1 MKNILPYITGV
12 TAVLL
17 WGAWFPITRYS
28 VISSLGAT
36 DTIFLRFTVG
46 SLIAIPLLFRFGF
59 KIQQKYSFL
68 EMQAPQTLTFG
79 SGLGN
84 VTTTALGLEIVYVQ
98 YKRLS

>member
-59 KIQQKYSFL
+59 KIQQKYSFWKC
-68 EMQAPQTLTFG
+68 ATLTFG
-79 SGLGN
+79 SGLGY
-84 VTTTALGLEIVYVQ
+84 VTTTALGFIYVQ
-98 YKRLS
+98 YKYRLS

>member
-36 DTIFLRFTVG
+36 DTIFFAIYGGLSDCNSASFSLRV
-46 SLIAIPLLFRFGF
+46 
-59 KIQQKYSFL
+59 
-68 EMQAPQTLTFG
+68 
-79 SGLGN
+79 
-84 VTTTALGLEIVYVQ
+84 
-98 YKRLS
+98 

>member
-1 MKNILPYITGV
+1 MKNILPYITGI

-46 SLIAIPLLFRFGF
+46 SLIAIPPVIRFGVESRQNSAACQNIF
-59 KIQQKYSFL
+59 SFTWKC
-68 EMQAPQTLTFG
+68 Q
-79 SGLGN
+79 
-84 VTTTALGLEIVYVQ
+84 
-98 YKRLS
+98 

>member
-36 DTIFLRFTVG
+36 DTN
-46 SLIAIPLLFRFGF
+46 A
-59 KIQQKYSFL
+59 
-68 EMQAPQTLTFG
+68 
-79 SGLGN
+79 N
-84 VTTTALGLEIVYVQ
+84 
-98 YKRLS
+98 

>member
-36 DTIFLRFTVG
+36 DTIFFLRFTVG

-59 KIQQKYSFL
+59 KIQQKYSFWKC
-68 EMQAPQTLTFG
+68 ATLTFG
-79 SGLGN
+79 SGF
-84 VTTTALGLEIVYVQ
+84 IYVPVKT
-98 YKRLS
+98 YDCSHLCNFF

>member
-1 MKNILPYITGV
+1 MKNILPYITGI

-36 DTIFLRFTVG
+36 DTIFCDLRWA

-59 KIQQKYSFL
+59 KIQQKYSFCR
-68 EMQAPQTLTFG
+68 
-79 SGLGN
+79 N
-84 VTTTALGLEIVYVQ
+84 ALL
-98 YKRLS
+98 

>member
-36 DTIFLRFTVG
+36 DTIFL
-46 SLIAIPLLFRFGF
+46 LL
-59 KIQQKYSFL
+59 L
-68 EMQAPQTLTFG
+68 
-79 SGLGN
+79 
-84 VTTTALGLEIVYVQ
+84 ALQ
-98 YKRLS
+98 N

>member
-59 KIQQKYSFL
+59 KIQQKYSFWARVWVMWL
-68 EMQAPQTLTFG
+68 PYK
-79 SGLGN
+79 
-84 VTTTALGLEIVYVQ
+84 TANNLHAKINYEI
-98 YKRLS
+98 KN